1 MSEIGNY
8 IQDDFKDIINVVHY
22 FLDQF
27 FGMIGYIF
35 SFIGGIFIGI
45 LNNAKFF
52 FGLMI
57 PLLIIIIIFARD
69 KKYGLILFCLIFAMV
84 LVLLL
89 IGVISL
95 VVAEIDKRVKLISTY
110 IAQFNRTASDEYLN
124 MFMLVL
130 YMIINIIVIIL
141 LIIVIFILFYLIGLY
156 QVFFAFIKMYV
167 DREPPF
173 VPSVSDNNNNSSAAN
188 NNTNNP
194 ETGNSD
200 NAFKINKFDITKVS
214 TFLSGM
220 YKSVDKRLGNPFGS
234 DC

>member
-69 KKYGLILFCLIFAMV
+69 KKYGLILYSLIFAMV

-110 IAQFNRTASDEYLN
+110 IASFNNAVAHSEYWDIV
-124 MFMLVL
+124 VL
-130 YMIINIIVIIL
+130 FFSILFNVILIIL
-141 LIIVIFILFYLIGLY
+141 LIIAVIVIFYLIGLY

-188 NNTNNP
+188 NNSNSNSNSNN
-194 ETGNSD
+194 SVID
-200 NAFKINKFDITKVS
+200 KFDITKVS